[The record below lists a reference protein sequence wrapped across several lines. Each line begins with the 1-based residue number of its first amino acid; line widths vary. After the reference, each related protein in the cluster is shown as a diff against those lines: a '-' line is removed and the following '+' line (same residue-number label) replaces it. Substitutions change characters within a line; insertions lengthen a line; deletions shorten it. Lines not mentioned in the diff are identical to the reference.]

1 MQSLKRKSYF
11 FIVAIIII
19 TLIALSV
26 LFYKNGLIKE
36 SLVKSTET
44 FFVVNTI
51 QTVGRERAS
60 KNDLSK
66 ILKKYQ
72 KTSLLSLDLNYI
84 QSEVEKVAWIKKVII
99 RRVLPNTLSLTIE
112 EFSPRAVW
120 IRGRDRYVLDKNGY
134 TIEKVSD
141 DQFQNYFTIK
151 GAEAELNLM
160 NLIESLENFDEIYNQ
175 IDYANYVGR
184 RRWDLHYKSGVRI
197 MLPEDNIIDS
207 LSLLETYIKEN
218 KLIEKGHKKID
229 LRVDGKITTD
239 RVNSNG

>member
-1 MQSLKRKSYF
+1 M
-11 FIVAIIII
+11 
-19 TLIALSV
+19 
-26 LFYKNGLIKE
+26 LFYNNGLIKE
-36 SLVKSTET
+36 RLVKSTET

-120 IRGRDRYVLDKNGY
+120 IRGRDRYILDKNGY

>member
-1 MQSLKRKSYF
+1 MQSLKRKSYL
-11 FIVAIIII
+11 FIVGIIII

-26 LFYKNGLIKE
+26 LFYNNGAIKE
-36 SLVKSTET
+36 NLVKRTET

>member
-26 LFYKNGLIKE
+26 LFYNNGLIKE

-99 RRVLPNTLSLTIE
+99 RRDLPNTLSLTIE

-184 RRWDLHYKSGVRI
+184 RRWDLHYKNGVRI

>member
-1 MQSLKRKSYF
+1 M
-11 FIVAIIII
+11 
-19 TLIALSV
+19 
-26 LFYKNGLIKE
+26 LFYNNGLIKE
-36 SLVKSTET
+36 RLVKSTET
-44 FFVVNTI
+44 FFAVNTI

>member
-1 MQSLKRKSYF
+1 M
-11 FIVAIIII
+11 
-19 TLIALSV
+19 
-26 LFYKNGLIKE
+26 LFYNNGLIKE
-36 SLVKSTET
+36 RLVKSTET

-51 QTVGRERAS
+51 QTVGRDRAS

-229 LRVDGKITTD
+229 LRLDGKITTD

>member
-1 MQSLKRKSYF
+1 M
-11 FIVAIIII
+11 
-19 TLIALSV
+19 
-26 LFYKNGLIKE
+26 LFYNNGLTKE
-36 SLVKSTET
+36 RLVKSTET

>member
-1 MQSLKRKSYF
+1 M
-11 FIVAIIII
+11 
-19 TLIALSV
+19 
-26 LFYKNGLIKE
+26 LFYNNGLIKE
-36 SLVKSTET
+36 RLVKGTET

-84 QSEVEKVAWIKKVII
+84 QSEIEKVAWIKKVII

>member
-1 MQSLKRKSYF
+1 MP
-11 FIVAIIII
+11 
-19 TLIALSV
+19 LIALTL
-26 LFYKNGLIKE
+26 LFYNNGSIKD

-51 QTVGRERAS
+51 QIVGRERAS

>member
-1 MQSLKRKSYF
+1 LQSLKRKSYF

-26 LFYKNGLIKE
+26 LFYNNGLIKE

>member
-1 MQSLKRKSYF
+1 
-11 FIVAIIII
+11 
-19 TLIALSV
+19 V
-26 LFYKNGLIKE
+26 LFYNNGLIKE

-151 GAEAELNLM
+151 GTEAELNLM

>member
-1 MQSLKRKSYF
+1 MQSLKRKSYL
-11 FIVAIIII
+11 FIVGIIII

-26 LFYKNGLIKE
+26 LFYNNGLIKE

>member
-26 LFYKNGLIKE
+26 LFYNNVLIKE

>member
-26 LFYKNGLIKE
+26 LFYNNGLIKE

-84 QSEVEKVAWIKKVII
+84 QSEIEKVAWIKKVII

>member
-26 LFYKNGLIKE
+26 LFYNNGLIKE

-44 FFVVNTI
+44 FFAVNTI

>member
-11 FIVAIIII
+11 FIIAIIII
-19 TLIALSV
+19 TLIALSM
-26 LFYKNGLIKE
+26 LFYNNGLIKE
-36 SLVKSTET
+36 RLVKSTET

>member
-1 MQSLKRKSYF
+1 M
-11 FIVAIIII
+11 
-19 TLIALSV
+19 
-26 LFYKNGLIKE
+26 LFYNNGLIKE
-36 SLVKSTET
+36 RLVKSTET

-197 MLPEDNIIDS
+197 TLPEDNIIDS

>member
-26 LFYKNGLIKE
+26 LFYNNGLIKE

>member
-1 MQSLKRKSYF
+1 M
-11 FIVAIIII
+11 
-19 TLIALSV
+19 
-26 LFYKNGLIKE
+26 LFYNNGLIKE
-36 SLVKSTET
+36 RLVKSTET

-184 RRWDLHYKSGVRI
+184 RRWDLHYRSGVRI

>member
-1 MQSLKRKSYF
+1 M
-11 FIVAIIII
+11 
-19 TLIALSV
+19 
-26 LFYKNGLIKE
+26 LFYNNGLIKE
-36 SLVKSTET
+36 RLVKSTET

-51 QTVGRERAS
+51 QIVGRERAS

>member
-1 MQSLKRKSYF
+1 
-11 FIVAIIII
+11 
-19 TLIALSV
+19 
-26 LFYKNGLIKE
+26 LIKE
-36 SLVKSTET
+36 RLVKSTET

-66 ILKKYQ
+66 ILKKYR

>member
-26 LFYKNGLIKE
+26 LFYNNGLIKE

-99 RRVLPNTLSLTIE
+99 RRDLPNTLSLTIE

>member
-1 MQSLKRKSYF
+1 M
-11 FIVAIIII
+11 
-19 TLIALSV
+19 
-26 LFYKNGLIKE
+26 LFYNNGLIKE

-99 RRVLPNTLSLTIE
+99 RRDLPNTLSLTIE

-184 RRWDLHYKSGVRI
+184 RRWDLHYKNGVRI

>member
-1 MQSLKRKSYF
+1 MIGNFLKRSN
-11 FIVAIIII
+11 VVIIII
-19 TLIALSV
+19 TLIALSM
-26 LFYKNGLIKE
+26 LFYNNGLIKE
-36 SLVKSTET
+36 RLVKSTET

>member
-26 LFYKNGLIKE
+26 LFYNNGLIKE
-36 SLVKSTET
+36 RLVKSTET

>member
-1 MQSLKRKSYF
+1 M
-11 FIVAIIII
+11 
-19 TLIALSV
+19 
-26 LFYKNGLIKE
+26 LFYNNGLIKE
-36 SLVKSTET
+36 RLVKSTET

-151 GAEAELNLM
+151 GVEAELNLM

>member
-1 MQSLKRKSYF
+1 M
-11 FIVAIIII
+11 
-19 TLIALSV
+19 
-26 LFYKNGLIKE
+26 LFYNNGLIKE
-36 SLVKSTET
+36 RLVKSTET

-51 QTVGRERAS
+51 KTVGRERAS

>member
-1 MQSLKRKSYF
+1 M
-11 FIVAIIII
+11 VIIII
-19 TLIALSV
+19 TLIALSM
-26 LFYKNGLIKE
+26 LFYNNGLIKE
-36 SLVKSTET
+36 RLVKSTET

>member
-11 FIVAIIII
+11 FIVVIIII

-26 LFYKNGLIKE
+26 LFYNNGLIKE

-44 FFVVNTI
+44 FFEVNTI

-184 RRWDLHYKSGVRI
+184 RRWDLG
-197 MLPEDNIIDS
+197 
-207 LSLLETYIKEN
+207 
-218 KLIEKGHKKID
+218 
-229 LRVDGKITTD
+229 
-239 RVNSNG
+239 

>member
-1 MQSLKRKSYF
+1 M
-11 FIVAIIII
+11 
-19 TLIALSV
+19 
-26 LFYKNGLIKE
+26 LFYNNGLIKE
-36 SLVKSTET
+36 RLVKSTET

-99 RRVLPNTLSLTIE
+99 RRVLPNKLSLTIE

>member
-11 FIVAIIII
+11 FIVVIIIV

-26 LFYKNGLIKE
+26 LFYNNGLIKE

>member
-1 MQSLKRKSYF
+1 LQSLKRKSYF
-11 FIVAIIII
+11 FIVVIIII
-19 TLIALSV
+19 TLVALSM
-26 LFYKNGLIKE
+26 LFYNNGLIKE
-36 SLVKSTET
+36 RLVKSTET

>member
-1 MQSLKRKSYF
+1 M
-11 FIVAIIII
+11 
-19 TLIALSV
+19 
-26 LFYKNGLIKE
+26 LFYNNGLIKE
-36 SLVKSTET
+36 RLVKSTET

-84 QSEVEKVAWIKKVII
+84 QSEVEKVALIKKVII
-99 RRVLPNTLSLTIE
+99 RRVLPNKLSLTIE

>member
-26 LFYKNGLIKE
+26 LFYNNGLIKE

-51 QTVGRERAS
+51 QIVGRERAS